1 MLGILDML
9 DHPMDWGQWATIVF
23 ASMFVGVAVLWIVA
37 GYYHIRYYVL
47 RRHEPET
54 WKCQPKRFLRPDQS
68 REAAI
73 MSSLNLALGGFVSG
87 NLVYAYLHGWSG
99 WSAPK
104 LYTDVAQY
112 GWLYTLGSTVLLF
125 VMMDA
130 LAYYAHRGFH
140 LRPMFKR
147 FHRHHHRY
155 IATSPFVVVA
165 MHPVE
170 LLGLQAA
177 TFIPLFVLPFH
188 VVSVMVVLGYILV
201 FNIIDHSG
209 VRLVSHFP
217 WQGPS
222 TYHDDHHVHFHVN
235 FGQHLML
242 WDRMHGTL
250 RRKGRRYGIDTFGGK
265 GTRSSEDGSDDD
277 GADEFVDY

>member
-1 MLGILDML
+1 MLGLFDLL
-9 DHPMDWGQWATIVF
+9 DHQMNWPMWASIVF

-68 REAAI
+68 REAALL
-73 MSSLNLALGGFVSG
+73 SSFNLALGGFVSG
-87 NLVYAYLHGWSG
+87 NLVYAYLNGWK
-99 WSAPK
+99 APK
-104 LYTDVAQY
+104 LYMDVAEY
-112 GWLYTLGSTVLLF
+112 GWVYTLFSTVLLF
-125 VMMDA
+125 VLMDG

-140 LRPMFKR
+140 LRPLFKR
-147 FHRHHHRY
+147 IHRHHHRY

-165 MHPVE
+165 MHPLE
-170 LLGLQAA
+170 LLGLQLA
-177 TFIPLFVLPFH
+177 TFLPLFVLPFH

-209 VRLVSHFP
+209 VRLVSRFP

-222 TYHDDHHVHFHVN
+222 MYHDDHHVHFHVN

-250 RRKGRRYGIDTFGGK
+250 RRKGRKYGIDTFGGR
-265 GTRSSEDGSDDD
+265 GSPTGGDGDDD
-277 GADEFVDY
+277 FVDY

>member
-1 MLGILDML
+1 MLAIFDHQIDWAAWAGIVVSSML
-9 DHPMDWGQWATIVF
+9 
-23 ASMFVGVAVLWIVA
+23 VGMAVLWIVA
-37 GYYHIRYYVL
+37 GYYHIRYYVR

-68 REAAI
+68 REAA
-73 MSSLNLALGGFVSG
+73 MLSTFNLALGGFVSG
-87 NLVYAYLHGWSG
+87 NMVYAFLNGWDSG
-99 WSAPK
+99 WVAPK
-104 LYTDVAQY
+104 LYMEVADH
-112 GWLYTLGSTVLLF
+112 GWVYTLLSTVLLF

-130 LAYYAHRGFH
+130 LAYYTHRAFH
-140 LRPMFKR
+140 LKPLFKR

-170 LLGLQAA
+170 LLSLQLA
-177 TFIPLFVLPFH
+177 TFLPLFVLPFH
-188 VVSVMVVLGYILV
+188 VVSVIFVLGYVLV

-222 TYHDDHHVHFHVN
+222 MYHDDHHVHFHVN

-250 RRKGRRYGIDTFGGK
+250 RRKNRRYGIDTFGGK
-265 GTRSSEDGSDDD
+265 GTPAGE
-277 GADEFVDY
+277 GANEFVDY